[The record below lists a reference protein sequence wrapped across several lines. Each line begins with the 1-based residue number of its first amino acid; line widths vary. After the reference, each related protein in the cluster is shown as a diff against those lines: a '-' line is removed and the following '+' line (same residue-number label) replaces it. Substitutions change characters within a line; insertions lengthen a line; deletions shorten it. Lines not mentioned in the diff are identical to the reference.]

1 MSAFSAQLTEWLTRY
16 HLFVN
21 TAGLTAS
28 SDCGRSLG
36 PASGHLW
43 DIYPF
48 LAPCG
53 FTGLFAG
60 LSLSGI
66 PHNAQRVLLQSYVS
80 RHGFR
85 PADSGPFAGTDWQ
98 RMTGE
103 DWSNL
108 DPNLHPS
115 IKGVPSPVHPVD
127 LEFLVDGT
135 AYSTLH
141 WHYIQRDLS
150 VNYRLH
156 TWWLPGGPV
165 ATVVT
170 FTSCSETLAPFLRPC
185 FVEERGVELDPACR
199 FPASGTARL
208 FQGTTV
214 LTAGDAVTLAVETS
228 TTVPDGAWE
237 TDGKP
242 NEEPMTLI
250 TISRAESVRERPLR
264 SIQGVTAN
272 SQGNLSLAT
281 TGSHKLTRFYDEL
294 DPERRLVKLV
304 PNTLI
309 VQSTD
314 QPCCSCNDYVA
325 TYETLRVLYEKQE
338 ALIRR
343 YNETFAMLKVL
354 RDRLKEAMNDRIQPV
369 RLRRGKVERVA
380 GDGISRIRCEYAVIY
395 SNLFEQ
401 EQRFPARTLR
411 LAQEQNLV
419 RLVDV
424 SVQQFPRESGFRIVA
439 FTETGIQLSPV
450 AIPALS
456 HQAMRILL
464 ELEGGDD
471 ETLAACHLT
480 LLPWPSS
487 IAPST
492 T

>member
-1 MSAFSAQLTEWLTRY
+1 MSAFSAYLTEWLARY

-28 SDCGRSLG
+28 PHSGRSLG

-53 FTGLFAG
+53 FTGLLAG
-60 LSLSGI
+60 LTLSGI
-66 PHNAQRVLLQSYVS
+66 PPNAQRVLLQSYVS
-80 RHGFR
+80 RYGFR
-85 PADSGPFAGTDWQ
+85 PTATGPFAGTGWQ

-103 DWSNL
+103 DWSKL
-108 DPNLHPS
+108 DPNLDPS
-115 IKGVPSPVHPVD
+115 INVIPFPVHPVD
-127 LEFLVDGT
+127 LEFLVDEIV
-135 AYSTLH
+135 YSTSH
-141 WHYIQRDLS
+141 WHYAQRDLS

-156 TWWLPGGPV
+156 TWWLPDGPV
-165 ATVVT
+165 ATAVT
-170 FTSCSETLAPFLRPC
+170 FLSCSETLAPFLRPC
-185 FVEERGVELDPACR
+185 FVEETGAELDPVCL

-228 TTVPDGAWE
+228 TTVPEGTWE
-237 TDGKP
+237 ADREP

-264 SIQGVTAN
+264 SILGVTAN

-281 TGSHKLTRFYDEL
+281 TGSHKLTQFYDEL

-338 ALIRR
+338 ELIRR
-343 YNETFAMLKVL
+343 YNETFAMLKTL
-354 RDRLKEAMNDRIQPV
+354 RNRLKEAMKDRIQPV
-369 RLRRGKVERVA
+369 RLRRGKSERVTE
-380 GDGISRIRCEYAVIY
+380 DGIARIRCEYTVIY

-401 EQRFPARTLR
+401 EQQFPARILR
-411 LAQEQNLV
+411 LTHEGSPV
-419 RLVDV
+419 RLTDV
-424 SVQQFPRESGFRIVA
+424 SVKQCPRESGFRIVA
-439 FTETGIQLSPV
+439 FTETEIHLSPV
-450 AIPALS
+450 EIPALS

-464 ELEGGDD
+464 ELEGSDD
-471 ETLAACHLT
+471 ETLAAFHLI
-480 LLPWPSS
+480 LLP
-487 IAPST
+487 
-492 T
+492 